1 MAFTPKTKEFKS
13 KAGNVYTFQTV
24 PNSKQAEIIDKG
36 TDFNGKLL
44 NSKMMPLMLEHV
56 VVVPNGL
63 TMDEFDTWEELEEV
77 TGEAYRFLRTR
88 Q

>member
-1 MAFTPKTKEFKS
+1 MAFQPKQKQFKS
-13 KAGNVYTFQTV
+13 KAENEYTFQTV
-24 PNSKQAEIIDKG
+24 PNSKQAEIIDRG

-56 VVVPNGL
+56 VVVPNAL
-63 TMDEFDTWEELEEV
+63 EMDDFETWAELEEV
-77 TGEAYRFLRTR
+77 TNAAYQFLRTG